1 MSEFEHQYLGTDSG
15 VGDVSHASYPADH
28 AEGTNVRGLRY
39 SSPWPWIV
47 AIVISLSIWASVG
60 WLIWVAMR

>member
-15 VGDVSHASYPADH
+15 VGNVSHANCPTDH
-28 AEGTNVRGLRY
+28 AECTNVRSLRY

-47 AIVISLSIWASVG
+47 AIVISLSMWASVAG
-60 WLIWVAMR
+60 LIWVVVR